1 MNKTKI
7 KICGLTRQCDI
18 DAVNAVF
25 PDYIGFVFTQSRR
38 QITFEQAAIL
48 KYYLS
53 DKIKSIGIFTDSPFE
68 MIMQA
73 VNLNIIDLIQLH
85 GNENEDYIKS
95 LKSITNKPVI
105 KAIRADNAEDIL
117 RWNNSISDYLIL
129 DNGKGGTGKIFDWN
143 LAAVCGKEYFL
154 AGGINQDNIENA
166 LKLHPYCIDIS
177 SGAETCGLKDYYK
190 IKALTET
197 THTYT
202 GNNLKENL

>member
-1 MNKTKI
+1 MKKTKI
-7 KICGLTRQCDI
+7 KICGLTRKCDI

-38 QITFEQAAIL
+38 QISFEQAAIL

-53 DKIKSIGIFTDSPFE
+53 DKIQSVGIFKDSPFE

-73 VNLNIIDLIQLH
+73 VNSNIIDIIQLH
-85 GNENEDYIKS
+85 GIEDEDYIKK
-95 LKSITNKPVI
+95 LKSITSKPVI

-117 RWNNSISDYLIL
+117 PWNNSISDYLLL
-129 DNGKGGTGKIFDWN
+129 DNGKGGTGNMFDWS

-154 AGGINQDNIENA
+154 AGGINQTNIEKA
-166 LKLHPYCIDIS
+166 LDLNPYCIDIS
-177 SGAETCGLKDYYK
+177 SGAETCGLKDNFK

-197 THTYT
+197 THTYAN
-202 GNNLKENL
+202 NNLKENT